1 MAEKTKVRIQI
12 LDEETGQV
20 LEEVDVLTSPQCVLF
35 EDGSNLLDKIGD
47 IQKAQG
53 PKGISMR
60 VKGAWAA
67 NTAYVND
74 SSYIDIVT
82 KDGSTYACKESHT
95 SSSAFE
101 TAKWTMIAQ
110 KGATGPQGPTG
121 PQGAAGAKGNT
132 GPQGPTGPAGTQG
145 PKGISM
151 RVKGAWAAST
161 AYVNDSSYIDIVT
174 KDGSTYACKES
185 HTSSSAFETAKWT
198 MIAQKGATGPQ
209 GPTGPQGA
217 AGAKGNTGPQGPTG
231 PAGTQG
237 PKGISMRV
245 KGAWAASTAY
255 VNDSS
260 YIDIITKD
268 GNTYACKESHTSSST
283 FETAKWTMI
292 AQKGATG
299 PQGPQ
304 GTAGAKGETGP
315 QGPAGPQGIAGA
327 RGATGPQG
335 PAGKDGDNIKFGTD
349 YNSASE
355 VRVFFKKMTN

>member
-151 RVKGAWAAST
+151 RVKGA
-161 AYVNDSSYIDIVT
+161 
-174 KDGSTYACKES
+174 
-185 HTSSSAFETAKWT
+185 
-198 MIAQKGATGPQ
+198 
-209 GPTGPQGA
+209 
-217 AGAKGNTGPQGPTG
+217 
-231 PAGTQG
+231 
-237 PKGISMRV
+237 
-245 KGAWAASTAY
+245 
-255 VNDSS
+255 
-260 YIDIITKD
+260 
-268 GNTYACKESHTSSST
+268 
-283 FETAKWTMI
+283 
-292 AQKGATG
+292 TG

>member
-67 NTAYVND
+67 
-74 SSYIDIVT
+74 
-82 KDGSTYACKESHT
+82 
-95 SSSAFE
+95 
-101 TAKWTMIAQ
+101 
-110 KGATGPQGPTG
+110 
-121 PQGAAGAKGNT
+121 
-132 GPQGPTGPAGTQG
+132 
-145 PKGISM
+145 
-151 RVKGAWAAST
+151 ST

-185 HTSSSAFETAKWT
+185 HTSSSA
-198 MIAQKGATGPQ
+198 
-209 GPTGPQGA
+209 
-217 AGAKGNTGPQGPTG
+217 
-231 PAGTQG
+231 
-237 PKGISMRV
+237 
-245 KGAWAASTAY
+245 
-255 VNDSS
+255 
-260 YIDIITKD
+260 
-268 GNTYACKESHTSSST
+268 